1 MLFKLFS
8 TTCFLVFAIIV
19 TISNSANSFSL
30 TNFKIPRMLL
40 PIADRISSISVRGA
54 SHHKREIRDPPIRT
68 DLSPTLL
75 GEFSPIDVNDS
86 EVREIADFATTAISA
101 SSNAGPFRLI
111 KILKA
116 ESQVGIGAVNFKLT
130 LEVDGADEKNLRCE
144 VVVFDQSLVK
154 SWTSVCF
161 PIDNKSIGVTSS
173 ADKIIPNVS
182 APLQGGYSPI
192 DVNDAKVKEIARFA
206 AAAVSI
212 NLNSGPIALV
222 NIVKAESEA
231 VAGRNYKLILELEGS
246 DGETRICEIVVFDQP
261 WTNTRILS
269 NSNCLPIKTK
279 SPSVII
285 DGEMTLNDPRPIE
298 PFLPAIVAEDSVPT
312 NKREIPGSSTRSNKR
327 PVPIGG
333 FMPMNVN
340 NEQVREIAEFATSA
354 ISSKINSDP
363 VTLVNIVMAESQTVA
378 GKNYKLTLELEGSQG
393 DKLMCKILVFDQPW
407 TKTRILSEFNCSPFK
422 TKTSPAAIITEIS
435 HDDLLRPITDGFSSF
450 NVEDAPNIKPDSLR
464 SSSFRLNR
472 SPNFPSGFPASS
484 TDENESQADFGKSK
498 PFKLMKAITFWGR
511 KKTKRDEA
519 K

>member
-1 MLFKLFS
+1 MLYKLFS
-8 TTCFLVFAIIV
+8 TACFLVFAIIV
-19 TISNSANSFSL
+19 TTSNSANSFSL

-40 PIADRISSISVRGA
+40 PIADRISSINVRGA
-54 SHHKREIRDPPIRT
+54 SHHKREIRREPPIRT

-161 PIDNKSIGVTSS
+161 PIDNKSIGASSS

-182 APLQGGYSPI
+182 SPLQGGYSPI

-246 DGETRICEIVVFDQP
+246 DGEARICEIVVFDQP

-279 SPSVII
+279 SPFVII

-298 PFLPAIVAEDSVPT
+298 PFSPAIVAEDSVPT
-312 NKREIPGSSTRSNKR
+312 NKREIPGSSARSNKR

-354 ISSKINSDP
+354 ISSKINSGP

-378 GKNYKLTLELEGSQG
+378 GKNYKLTLELEGSQR
-393 DKLMCKILVFDQPW
+393 DKHLCKILAFDQPW

-422 TKTSPAAIITEIS
+422 TTSPVAIITEIS
-435 HDDLLRPITDGFSSF
+435 HDDLLRPITDGFYLF

-484 TDENESQADFGKSK
+484 QADFGKSK

-511 KKTKRDEA
+511 KKTKRDEV